1 MLVNVGGHYKHPA
14 ACGKRQSGP
23 RRLCGASY
31 TANCCAV
38 CGEGNCGHENWTA
51 LKAII
56 GSTPEARY
64 TTAAC

>member
-1 MLVNVGGHYKHPA
+1 MVAHRIQLIA
-14 ACGKRQSGP
+14 ASSAGI
-23 RRLCGASY
+23 A
-31 TANCCAV
+31 T
-38 CGEGNCGHENWTA
+38 NCGHENWTA